1 MPLAVFASTG
11 YLDRTMTG
19 LAVLIVLVVTPT
31 HAQQPSLACTLLQ
44 VVEIESALGGK
55 ASTKLS
61 GFSQNVQGMALDECS
76 VEISGPGQN
85 GIRRVGISIVKN
97 LPMDGGEAIRTRNA
111 GTAREP
117 QWKGT
122 GARLEEKTVGDAIC
136 IMFGRPGVAGHSTCS
151 IPRAKGYAEVDV
163 TASVQEMAS
172 LDVVRALVQ
181 KAVTRL

>member
-1 MPLAVFASTG
+1 MCRAVFASSG
-11 YLDRTMTG
+11 YLYRTLTG
-19 LAVLIVLVVTPT
+19 LAVLLVLVVTPA
-31 HAQQPSLACTLLQ
+31 HAQPPSLACKLLQ

-61 GFSQNVQGMALDECS
+61 GSSQNVQDMVLDECS
-76 VEISGPGQN
+76 VEISGPGQSVF
-85 GIRRVGISIVKN
+85 RRVGISIVRN

-122 GARLEEKTVGDAIC
+122 GARLEEKTEGDAIC
-136 IMFGRPGVAGHSTCS
+136 IIAGRPGVVGHSTCS
-151 IPRAKGYAEVDV
+151 IPRAKGYVEVDV
-163 TASVQEMAS
+163 TASVQDMAS